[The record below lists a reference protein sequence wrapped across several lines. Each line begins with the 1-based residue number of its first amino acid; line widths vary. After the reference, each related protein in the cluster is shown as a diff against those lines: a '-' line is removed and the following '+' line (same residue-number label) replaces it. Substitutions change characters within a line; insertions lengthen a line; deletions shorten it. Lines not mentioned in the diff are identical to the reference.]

1 MYIYAYRYIHINTH
15 IRMRMMNGWV
25 TARKRHLF
33 VRTRVLDGGFY
44 SQPSGNF
51 PFVSFFLTLKQ
62 IAACPAHMP
71 KRSVSLQ
78 HAQLLAPRRLGQWS
92 EIIAHTILH
101 KWRKKI
107 IPLFLFFCTYTHTHM
122 CRQNKKNIQFA
133 HVQTWRWWIK
143 QSSLQILLF
152 LPWSSDCPS
161 ICFRPLLK
169 NE

>member
-15 IRMRMMNGWV
+15 IRRRMMNGWV

-62 IAACPAHMP
+62 IAACPARMP

-78 HAQLLAPRRLGQWS
+78 HTQLLAPRRLGQWS
-92 EIIAHTILH
+92 EIIAHTLLH
-101 KWRKKI
+101 KWKKKNH
-107 IPLFLFFCTYTHTHM
+107 PLVFFFARTHTRT
-122 CRQNKKNIQFA
+122 CADKIKK
-133 HVQTWRWWIK
+133 H
-143 QSSLQILLF
+143 
-152 LPWSSDCPS
+152 S
-161 ICFRPLLK
+161 ICPRTNLTVMDKAVVPADSPLSPL
-169 NE
+169 EQWLPIDLF